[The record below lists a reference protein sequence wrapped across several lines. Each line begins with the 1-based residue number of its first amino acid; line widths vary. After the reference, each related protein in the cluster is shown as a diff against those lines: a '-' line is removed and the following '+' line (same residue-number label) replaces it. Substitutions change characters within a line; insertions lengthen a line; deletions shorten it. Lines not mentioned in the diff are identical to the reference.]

1 VNHNRARRAQ
11 TGRRRRVARAPIYDR
26 MRTICSGVVF
36 RDVIDLHCHVLPG
49 IDDGPPS
56 IDGSLALARAA
67 SAAGIET
74 LVATPH
80 VSARYR
86 NDATTI
92 ARLVEDLNAQL
103 AAESIA
109 LEVRAGA
116 ELAATQIGE
125 LEPAELDRLGL
136 GGGSWLLLE
145 PPFAAVVTGL
155 EEIAAELQDRGH
167 RLLLAHPE
175 RCEAFQRDP
184 RTLHALVRGGVC
196 TSITASSLV
205 GRFGTK
211 PRRFALGMLKQ
222 GLVHNVTSDAHD
234 DVRRP
239 PGMAAEIADAGF
251 APLTEWLTHDVP
263 AAILADR
270 ELPPRPARAGGGFA
284 ARAGRLWRKRD

>member
-1 VNHNRARRAQ
+1 MPHDVDSRLDANEDERRSV
-11 TGRRRRVARAPIYDR
+11 RR
-26 MRTICSGVVF
+26 
-36 RDVIDLHCHVLPG
+36 VIDLHCHVLPG
-49 IDDGPPS
+49 IDDGPAT

-80 VSARYR
+80 VSTRYP
-86 NDATTI
+86 NDAATI
-92 ARLVEDLNAQL
+92 ARLAEDLNARL
-103 AAESIA
+103 AAEAIP

-116 ELAATQIGE
+116 ELAATHVAE
-125 LEPAELDRLGL
+125 LEPGELDRLGL
-136 GGGSWLLLE
+136 GGGHWLLLE
-145 PPFAAVVTGL
+145 PPFAAVVAGL

-184 RTLHALVRGGVC
+184 RTLHALIGAGVC

-211 PRRFALGMLKQ
+211 PRRFALGMLKE

-251 APLTEWLTHDVP
+251 AALTEWLTHDVP
-263 AAILADR
+263 AAILADQ
-270 ELPPRPARAGGGFA
+270 ELPPRPARAAGGIA
-284 ARAGRLWRKRD
+284 ARANRLWRKRG

>member
-1 VNHNRARRAQ
+1 
-11 TGRRRRVARAPIYDR
+11 
-26 MRTICSGVVF
+26 M
-36 RDVIDLHCHVLPG
+36 IDLHCHVLPG
-49 IDDGPPS
+49 IDDGPAT

-80 VSARYR
+80 VSTRYP
-86 NDATTI
+86 NDAATI
-92 ARLVEDLNAQL
+92 ARLVEDLNARL

-116 ELAATQIGE
+116 ELAATHIGE
-125 LEPAELDRLGL
+125 LAPDELDRLGL
-136 GGGSWLLLE
+136 GGGHWLLLE
-145 PPFAAVVTGL
+145 PPFAAVVAGL
-155 EEIAAELQDRGH
+155 AETAAELQDRGH

-184 RTLHALVRGGVC
+184 RTLYALIRAGVC

-211 PRRFALGMLKQ
+211 PRRFALALLKE

-239 PGMAAEIADAGF
+239 PGMVAEIADAGF
-251 APLTEWLTHDVP
+251 AALSEWLTHDVP
-263 AAILADR
+263 AAILADQ
-270 ELPPRPARAGGGFA
+270 ELPPRPARGGGGLA
-284 ARAGRLWRKRD
+284 ARAGRLLRKRG